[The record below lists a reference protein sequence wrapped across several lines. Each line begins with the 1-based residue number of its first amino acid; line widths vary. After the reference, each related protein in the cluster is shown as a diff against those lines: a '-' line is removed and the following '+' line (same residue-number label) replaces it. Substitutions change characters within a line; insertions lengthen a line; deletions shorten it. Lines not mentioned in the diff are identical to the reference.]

1 MITPSNQPFYGDRVA
16 EYRKLRSQGGGLV
29 QYHLTNIVTLMELQ
43 AYLIY
48 EKTMK

>member
-1 MITPSNQPFYGDRVA
+1 MITPSNQPFCGDRVA
-16 EYRKLRSQGGGLV
+16 EYRKLRSQGGLV

-48 EKTMK
+48 EITMK